1 MNPLKHCLTLLA
13 LACAGYAQAQALA
26 PAPDCGARAEAV
38 LAALDG
44 GHYDQARADF
54 DARMLQGLSGEQLA
68 QVWKSLPLQAGERRS
83 RGELQTRVEGE
94 SSVAVIPLEHAK
106 AWLELQIHCSAD
118 GKVAGLWVRPGR
130 APAPPDTE
138 ASASPDWSERA
149 IEIDGGGPKL
159 PGTLTLP
166 AAKLVAGVVLVHGS
180 GPHDRDQTIGPNRV
194 FRDLAHGLARQGI
207 AVLRY
212 DKRTQVAP
220 AGFVNAAF
228 TVREEVTDDAVAAIK
243 LLRAQPELQDQPVY
257 VLGHSLGALLAPRIA
272 EQAGADGL
280 VMLAAPARPLHELI
294 PRQVNYLINLDGTV
308 SDEEKAAEA
317 QTTADIAKVRALTE
331 ADAKDPTPILGLP
344 PAYWLD
350 LHAYQHLAQARAL
363 GKPILLLQGEAD
375 YQVTMNEDFQIWQHR
390 LRDAPQYVG
399 KSYPGLNH
407 LFMPAGTPPGPD
419 DYQKAGHVDA
429 AVIADIGEWLKDT
442 SRVP

>member
-1 MNPLKHCLTLLA
+1 MRMLSTCLALTTLL
-13 LACAGYAQAQALA
+13 CAGHAQAQAISA
-26 PAPDCGARAEAV
+26 APDCGARAEAV
-38 LAALDG
+38 LAALDSG
-44 GHYDQARADF
+44 SYDQARADF
-54 DARMLQGLSGEQLA
+54 DARMLQGLSSESLSK
-68 QVWKSLPLQAGERRS
+68 VWESLPLQAGERRA
-83 RGELQTRVEGE
+83 RGELRARSEGGGA
-94 SSVAVIPLEHAK
+94 VAIIPLEHAK
-106 AWLELQIHCSAD
+106 AWLELQVHCSAD
-118 GKVAGLWVRPGR
+118 GKVSGLWVRPGS
-130 APAPPDTE
+130 APPAKETA

-149 IEIDGGGPKL
+149 IEIGGGGPKL

-166 AAKLVAGVVLVHGS
+166 TQPVVAGVVLVHGS

-228 TVREEVTDDAVAAIK
+228 TVREEVTEDAVAAIK
-243 LLRAQPELQDQPVY
+243 LLRAQPELQDRRVY

-272 EQAGADGL
+272 VDADADGV

-308 SDEEKAAEA
+308 SDEEKNAETETAAA
-317 QTTADIAKVRALTE
+317 IAKVRALTTS
-331 ADAKDPTPILGLP
+331 DASNPTPILGLP
-344 PAYWLD
+344 AAYWLD

-363 GKPILLLQGEAD
+363 EKPILLLQGEAD

-390 LRDAPQYVG
+390 LRGAKQYEG

-429 AVIADIGEWLKDT
+429 GVIEDIGRWLRDT
-442 SRVP
+442 ARL